1 MNLLKLGTS
10 NLQVSPVC
18 LGTMTFGQ
26 QNSEAEAHEQLDFAR
41 SQGINFIDTAELYP
55 VPPRAE
61 TYSTTETIIG
71 RWLKRQPR
79 DQIILATKVAG
90 PSRGMNWIRGGP
102 KGLDRANI
110 RAALEGSLQRLQ
122 TDYIDLYQIHWPARN
137 VPMFGQYRFDPK
149 AEPEVEPILRQL
161 ETLDELVR
169 EGKIR
174 YIGVSNETP
183 WGVYQF
189 LKLAEERGLPR
200 IVSVQNAY
208 NLLNRIYEHGLA
220 EISYR
225 ENLPLL
231 AYSPLAFGHL
241 SGKYL
246 DNPQAPGRITEFP
259 AFGQRYTKENM
270 QPAVAAYCELAR
282 QQGLTPTTLA
292 LAFVAS
298 RPFTTLPIIG
308 ATTLDQLKENI
319 TACATILTP
328 EILAGIEAIHLRYTH
343 PAP

>member
-1 MNLLKLGTS
+1 MHFLSLGTS
-10 NLQVSPVC
+10 DLKVSHIC

-26 QNSEAEAHEQLDFAR
+26 QNSEAEAHDQLDFAR
-41 SQGINFIDTAELYP
+41 SQDINFIDTAELYP

-71 RWLKRQPR
+71 HWLKRQRR
-79 DQIILATKVAG
+79 DQVILATKVAG

-110 RAALEGSLQRLQ
+110 RTALEGSLHRLQ
-122 TDYIDLYQIHWPARN
+122 TDYVDLYQIHWPARN
-137 VPMFGQYRFDPK
+137 VPMFGQYRFDPS
-149 AEPEVEPILRQL
+149 EEQGIEPILRQL
-161 ETLDELVR
+161 GTLDELVR

-183 WGVYQF
+183 WGVCQF

-208 NLLNRIYEHGLA
+208 NLLNRVYESGLA
-220 EISYR
+220 EIGYR
-225 ENLPLL
+225 ENLALL

-246 DNPQAPGRITEFP
+246 DNAQAPGRITEFP
-259 AFGQRYTKENM
+259 AFGQRYTKDNV
-270 QPAVAAYCELAR
+270 QLAVAAYCELAR
-282 QQGLTPTTLA
+282 QHGLTPATLA
-292 LAFVAS
+292 LAFVAN
-298 RPFTTLPIIG
+298 RKFVTIPIVGATNLNQLQENIAAC
-308 ATTLDQLKENI
+308 ATTL
-319 TACATILTP
+319 TP
-328 EILAGIEAIHLRYTH
+328 SILAEIEAIHLRYTH